1 MSLIC
6 LSASTLGNLHSFV
19 FPDRLSCL
27 VWLFDS
33 LQLPART
40 ASQLTAGRKK
50 GSGSVVSCIRVL
62 PVQGLQRLQQ
72 EAMQL
77 AVLIAQAV
85 SPRTPPP
92 QHLATLL
99 SNSRISHLFC
109 HNPLPSQS
117 LQKSAQHDGESNRK
131 TGGNTGCVDSFW
143 EEAAA
148 LCPGSLLEAKVKLS
162 AECCC
167 TESPST
173 SGRDD
178 DSTSPVQQL
187 RNVIAHNA
195 SGSRRSVPELVKQGG
210 LLQLVAERLLREG
223 RRDEA
228 LCEATEAL
236 RIRFGLF
243 GHTFGTA
250 KGSETE
256 GQSDGEESQ
265 PQSKSAILTPT
276 AMAGRA
282 GWISLYSQKAV
293 SGRVSVLHNP
303 WRIVGDYL
311 ESLLLVGTLWESAG
325 MVDDA
330 EQNFREGRRI
340 AEAVGAA
347 HAEAEFHSAMGEVK
361 RKKGNWEAAKEAF
374 ERARRLLL
382 EEPVDCEGCRVLA
395 LARLERR
402 EGDLIRRQPES
413 VPGERRSALGA
424 GEHYERAA
432 KLLRSIVGSGF
443 DRAQRD
449 WTGSLV
455 EVGLGSDSW
464 EGEDGSIGSV
474 KRNLMGAMA
483 AAERTKGHVA
493 AVKRRPGRKA
503 KVEPKLEPLTEAPV
517 IPKKGRQSRKK
528 AAIEVITV
536 LSSDDE
542 EKSCISEAETPAP
555 KAVAKRK
562 GPVRG
567 RVHKLAQESSTSEL
581 ENEASSTSVVRPVV
595 KKQLRGKQL
604 RSTAGGSDAAS
615 ESSPPSKTS
624 AAGWRA
630 AHVDLDKMQEKLRR
644 VVPYEKE
651 SVLPALRGSRLRGP
665 VSDAA
670 EMEALRTGL
679 GRISL
684 SEAEAAPQ
692 TECSEGGFKPWLP
705 GAREELGRVLLQQ
718 GAATSDETS

>member
-1 MSLIC
+1 
-6 LSASTLGNLHSFV
+6 
-19 FPDRLSCL
+19 
-27 VWLFDS
+27 
-33 LQLPART
+33 LQLI
-40 ASQLTAGRKK
+40 AGRKEEAPPF
-50 GSGSVVSCIRVL
+50 VLHVRVL
-62 PVQGLQRLQQ
+62 PLQGLQRLQQ

-85 SPRTPPP
+85 SPSTPLP

-109 HNPLPSQS
+109 CNTLPSQ
-117 LQKSAQHDGESNRK
+117 LFQEFAQHDVESNRK

-148 LCPGSLLEAKVKLS
+148 LCPGSLLEAKVRPA
-162 AECCC
+162 AESCC

-187 RNVIAHNA
+187 RSIIAQSTH
-195 SGSRRSVPELVKQGG
+195 GSRRSVPELVKQGG
-210 LLQLVAERLLREG
+210 LLQLLAERLLSEG

-236 RIRFGLF
+236 RKRFGLF

-250 KGSETE
+250 KGGETE
-256 GQSDGEESQ
+256 GHLDGEDSQ
-265 PQSKSAILTPT
+265 PQSKSTILTPT
-276 AMAGRA
+276 GMAGRA
-282 GWISLYSQKAV
+282 GWIPLYSQRAA

-311 ESLLLVGTLWESAG
+311 ESLLLVGTLSESAG

-330 EQNFREGRRI
+330 EQNFREGRRV

-361 RKKGNWEAAKEAF
+361 RKKGNWGAAEEAF
-374 ERARRLLL
+374 GRASRLLL
-382 EEPVDCEGCRVLA
+382 EEPVDCEGCRVLG

-402 EGDLIRRQPES
+402 KGDLIRRQPES
-413 VPGERRSALGA
+413 VPAERRSALGA

-432 KLLRSIVGSGF
+432 KLLRSIGGSGF
-443 DRAQRD
+443 DRALGGR
-449 WTGSLV
+449 TGGLV
-455 EVGLGSDSW
+455 EVGLGSDSG
-464 EGEDGSIGSV
+464 EGEDGSMGSV

-483 AAERTKGHVA
+483 AAEPTKGHVA

-503 KVEPKLEPLTEAPV
+503 KVEPKLEPLAEASV
-517 IPKKGRQSRKK
+517 IPKKGRQNRKK
-528 AAIEVITV
+528 APVEVITV

-542 EKSCISEAETPAP
+542 EESCISAAETHAP
-555 KAVAKRK
+555 KTAAKRK

-581 ENEASSTSVVRPVV
+581 ESEASSTSVVRPVL
-595 KKQLRGKQL
+595 KKQLRGKKL

-624 AAGWRA
+624 AAGRRA
-630 AHVDLDKMQEKLRR
+630 AHADLDKTQEKLRR
-644 VVPYEKE
+644 VMPYEKE

-670 EMEALRTGL
+670 EMEALQTGL
-679 GRISL
+679 GRILL
-684 SEAEAAPQ
+684 SETEAVGRDLQ
-692 TECSEGGFKPWLP
+692 TKGLEGGFKPWLP

-718 GAATSDETS
+718 GAATNDDTS